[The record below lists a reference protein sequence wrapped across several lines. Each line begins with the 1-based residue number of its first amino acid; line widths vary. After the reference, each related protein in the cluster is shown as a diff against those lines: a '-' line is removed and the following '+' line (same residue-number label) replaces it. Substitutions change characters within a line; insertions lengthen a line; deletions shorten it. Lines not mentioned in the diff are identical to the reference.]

1 MTLLFILQGILD
13 VLMIVSLSLIWM
25 YLEQEKKRRRDAVDS
40 SLDYLSWLSQ
50 DSNCIT
56 VVKGEDDD
64 IDKVIINND

>member
-25 YLEQEKKRRRDAVDS
+25 HLEQEKKKRDAVDS